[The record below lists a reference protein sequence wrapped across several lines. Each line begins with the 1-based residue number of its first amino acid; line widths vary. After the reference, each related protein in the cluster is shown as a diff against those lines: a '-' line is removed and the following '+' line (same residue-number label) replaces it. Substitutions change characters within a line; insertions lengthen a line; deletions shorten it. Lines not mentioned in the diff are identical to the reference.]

1 MEGFEKGS
9 GTRSALLWEVERILK
24 ELKEIN
30 SLPDVLLMENV
41 TAIHSEINKSHFG
54 EWIGFLEKL
63 GYSNY
68 VQDLNAAD
76 YGIPQHRERTFIVS
90 LLGDYNYK
98 FPNPIELETCIE
110 DYFEELT
117 EEEALKQIVKS
128 ENAMKLLVELDK
140 DGKLE

>member
-9 GTRSALLWEVERILK
+9 GTRSALLWEVERILR

-30 SLPDVLLMENV
+30 SLPDVLIMENV
-41 TAIHSEINKSHFG
+41 TAIHSEINKSHFSK
-54 EWIGFLEKL
+54 WIGFLDNL

-98 FPNPIELETCIE
+98 FPKPIELETCIE